1 MAEITTNG
9 NKKLGTLSGEFWK
22 SFPYLRLR
30 FYPSEKKESFDNGT
44 ATPYHFEEFLTKKI
58 SEVRLKKGP
67 DLVIRGNLKVKNLE
81 RIFWDDHGILA
92 SVEYIKADG
101 KWYFTSSL
109 TDNMSLTELNRKG
122 ESEGWLKDTNS
133 L

>member
-1 MAEITTNG
+1 M
-9 NKKLGTLSGEFWK
+9 
-22 SFPYLRLR
+22 
-30 FYPSEKKESFDNGT
+30 
-44 ATPYHFEEFLTKKI
+44 
-58 SEVRLKKGP
+58 
-67 DLVIRGNLKVKNLE
+67 VIRGNLKVKNLE

-122 ESEGWLKDTNS
+122 ESEGWLKDSNS